1 MVKAYRL
8 LIFIA
13 LLLVVSTTLYGRVV
27 ATSTIT
33 LYGYIPVQFNLTC
46 CVHGKYFLTTNESSA
61 SIDYQDFGETRLFS
75 IVMP

>member
-1 MVKAYRL
+1 MVKVYRL

-33 LYGYIPVQFNLTC
+33 LYGYIPVQFNLTLC
-46 CVHGKYFLTTNESSA
+46 EHGNYILTTNESSA
-61 SIDYQDFGETRLFS
+61 SIDFHDFGSMRLFS
-75 IVMP
+75 IVVP